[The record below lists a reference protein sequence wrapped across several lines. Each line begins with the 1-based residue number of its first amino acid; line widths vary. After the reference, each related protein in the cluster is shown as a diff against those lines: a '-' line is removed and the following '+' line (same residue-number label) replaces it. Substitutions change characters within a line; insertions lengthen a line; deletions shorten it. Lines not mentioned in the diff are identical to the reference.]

1 MFWGPNQLRGR
12 MSKTLIFIF
21 LLSLF
26 CPFLLAQDYSHVDV
40 PRHCYD
46 TIKSKMRGKKG
57 AHIGLANHIVRQMC
71 NRRFIKGASSDANY
85 HPELYKFLK
94 PKGKVALD
102 AIAMLAGIVEEC
114 IPNRGINAR
123 ITKLMKY
130 EAYNTWQREKERHRQ
145 QAFLIDND
153 PDLSDSEKKRKK
165 QRLKRELDD
174 IEESTSG
181 DYRQAIH
188 DDRIGSAIFHHMRC
202 TLLTL
207 DKLGSRI
214 YDEMRQKEL
223 DDIFGK
229 DSDLS
234 LPGLPAF
241 PSLDGASSQPS
252 DSAKPGKVVKK
263 NSFCQIRLNNR
274 GKKEVWIRIQKRQ
287 IIRPKGRRSTGG
299 PDKTVRL
306 ERAQIEDLKRALNIR
321 RKWRKGEISGFVRKL
336 TGSAPAG
343 GMFIVRA
350 AADFLNAKDQMDLV
364 LGSALVAPKAVG
376 NPNARPPQGPKT
388 PFGHMIIKK
397 KPFEYRHRGYK

>member
-1 MFWGPNQLRGR
+1 
-12 MSKTLIFIF
+12 MSKTLLFILVLVIFSSF
-21 LLSLF
+21 SR
-26 CPFLLAQDYSHVDV
+26 AQDYSHVD
-40 PRHCYD
+40 PQRHCYD

-57 AHIGLANHIVRQMC
+57 AHVGLANHILRQMY
-71 NRRFIKGASSDANY
+71 NRRFIRGADSDANY
-85 HPELYKFLK
+85 HPDLYKFLK

-102 AIAMLAGIVEEC
+102 AIAMLAGIVEKC
-114 IPNRGINAR
+114 IPNRGMNSR
-123 ITKLMKY
+123 ITRLMRY

-153 PDLSDSEKKRKK
+153 PALSDSDKKREK

-214 YDEMRQKEL
+214 YDEIKQKEL

-234 LPGLPAF
+234 LPGLPEF
-241 PSLDGASSQPS
+241 PSLDGTSSQPS
-252 DSAKPGKVVKK
+252 VSTKPGKVVVK
-263 NSFCQIRLNNR
+263 NSFCQIRLNSR
-274 GKKEVWIRIQKRQ
+274 GKKEAWIRIQKRQ
-287 IIRPKGRRSTGG
+287 VVRPKGRRSSGG

-306 ERAQIEDLKRALNIR
+306 ERAQIEDLKRALKIR

-336 TGSAPAG
+336 PGGAPSG
-343 GMFIVRA
+343 GLFVVRS
-350 AADFLNAKDQMDLV
+350 AADFMNAKDQMDLV
-364 LGSALVAPKAVG
+364 LGSALVAPKPVG
-376 NPNARPPQGPKT
+376 NPDARLPFTPKT
-388 PFGHMIIKK
+388 PYGPIRIRKY
-397 KPFEYRHRGYK
+397 PFQSRPPGVR